1 MGQARPASPG
11 RPIGGIATTVS
22 GTRRTR
28 AYPAHARCWLGLPGR
43 SPAKLEVAMKRH
55 DLTPNEREQ
64 ILLEVSRR
72 LLFQEISEGEALCLL
87 RREVLGL
94 SQEDYA
100 KLVGI
105 SRRTLSDLE
114 RDQGNLTIA
123 AINRVFRPLGLRAGL
138 LPRQTELLKQ
148 ATKES

>member
-1 MGQARPASPG
+1 
-11 RPIGGIATTVS
+11 
-22 GTRRTR
+22 
-28 AYPAHARCWLGLPGR
+28 
-43 SPAKLEVAMKRH
+43 MKRH

-72 LLFQEISEGEALCLL
+72 LLVQEISEGEALRLL

-94 SQEDYA
+94 SQEAYA

-123 AINRVFRPLGLRAGL
+123 AMNRVFRPLGLRAGL

-148 ATKES
+148 AAKES